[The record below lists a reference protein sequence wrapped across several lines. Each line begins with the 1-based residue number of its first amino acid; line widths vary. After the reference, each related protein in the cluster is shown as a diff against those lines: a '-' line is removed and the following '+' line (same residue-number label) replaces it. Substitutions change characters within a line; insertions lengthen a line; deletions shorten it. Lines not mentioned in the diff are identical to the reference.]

1 MTSALSCD
9 RRGAGPPLVL
19 LPDAVGAAILATTG
33 AAPVGGSRPAESAG
47 CGKVP
52 LVTTD
57 DDRLV
62 RAKDLYERSV
72 FHGEP
77 DALAEADE
85 ILDAVEADL
94 TLARGRIRHARYLAE
109 RQEVPEEKDLF
120 ERAASLYRALGD
132 PRGEAEALFW
142 IGTFEQVVR
151 GDDAAALPAFLRA
164 HDLATEVGDRL
175 TLSYVVRHLGFVDMA
190 AGDLAAAR
198 GRLEQS
204 VALRREIG
212 FRPGVA
218 AGLLALAELAA
229 EDGRAGEARALLDE
243 AAATARTSGAAGI
256 MRWIEAAREAVEKND
271 TPVPK
276 PDPRADPDGGAA
288 APPGPPGQDVPES
301 RA

>member
-1 MTSALSCD
+1 
-9 RRGAGPPLVL
+9 
-19 LPDAVGAAILATTG
+19 
-33 AAPVGGSRPAESAG
+33 
-47 CGKVP
+47 
-52 LVTTD
+52 VTT

-151 GDDAAALPAFLRA
+151 GDDTAALPAFLRA

-212 FRPGVA
+212 FLPGVA